1 MNKLKKTLLPL
12 LALLMLIGFGYL
24 VTSPTLTEEAAER
37 HMNLESPYDTE
48 EDEGDDAYNF
58 L

>member
-1 MNKLKKTLLPL
+1 MKNILLTL
-12 LALLMLIGFGYL
+12 LALLMLIGFGYV

-48 EDEGDDAYNF
+48 EDEGDDAYDF

>member
-1 MNKLKKTLLPL
+1 MKNWKNILLTALAVL
-12 LALLMLIGFGYL
+12 LLVGFAWT

-37 HMNLESPYDTE
+37 HMNLEDGFE
-48 EDEGDDAYNF
+48 EEESDDAYDF

>member
-1 MNKLKKTLLPL
+1 MNNWKNILLTILAVL
-12 LALLMLIGFGYL
+12 LLIGFGWL

-37 HMNLESPYDTE
+37 HMNLESPFDTE
-48 EDEGDDAYNF
+48 EDEGDDAYDF